1 MLQERGLSP
10 RHRLGQNFLH
20 DHNILSKL
28 VDASDVQAGDV
39 VLEIGPGTG
48 TLTDEL
54 LIRGCEVVA
63 CELDPGLVGILQD
76 RFGDSIKLIQGDC
89 LVKKQLHPEVVEL
102 LAGRPWRLVSNLP
115 YQVASP
121 LLVTLL
127 TSYPECLGSFV
138 TIQHE
143 VAQRL
148 MAKVGT
154 SAWGVLTIL
163 VQRLAKVSMITKV
176 SNTCFWPQPKVN
188 SACVRVIPHA
198 RSKTQSNEGFGKF
211 ITSLFSSRRKQLGT
225 ILGRDHDFPDNI
237 LADARPSTLT
247 IDQLERL
254 YETVKT
260 SAD

>member
-28 VDASDVQAGDV
+28 VDASDVQPGDL

-48 TLTDEL
+48 SLTEEL
-54 LIRGCEVVA
+54 LARGCEVVA
-63 CELDPGLVGILQD
+63 CELDRGLVGILQD
-76 RFGDSIKLIQGDC
+76 RLGDSIKLIHGDC
-89 LVKKQLHPEVVEL
+89 LIKKQLHPEVIDQ
-102 LAGRPWRLVSNLP
+102 LADGPWRLVSNLP
-115 YQVASP
+115 YQMASP

-127 TSYPECLGSFV
+127 TSHPECLGSFV

-154 SAWGVLTIL
+154 SGWGVLSIL
-163 VQRLAKVSMITKV
+163 VQRLAEVSMITKV
-176 SNTCFWPQPKVN
+176 PNTCFWPQPKVT
-188 SACVRVIPHA
+188 SACVKVIPHA
-198 RSKTQSNEGFGKF
+198 MSKNQGNDGFGKF
-211 ITSLFSSRRKQLGT
+211 ITSLFSNRRKQLGT
-225 ILGRDHDFPDNI
+225 ILGRDHDFPENI

-247 IDQLERL
+247 IDQLEKL